1 MPGYTERNNTLRL
14 FEKKFSL
21 TTNEFINRFE
31 NDEMEENLEYVEWIA
46 EFRMLERLKEKA
58 ETLRGIRFEN

>member
-1 MPGYTERNNTLRL
+1 
-14 FEKKFSL
+14 
-21 TTNEFINRFE
+21 
-31 NDEMEENLEYVEWIA
+31 MEENLESAEWIG